1 MKNNEDKALKL
12 RENVNG
18 KFRDDSDED
27 SVSLTIEPGENK
39 FFGIRA
45 VDSFKKFS
53 YNCHI
58 DYHFGLSKGKITE
71 TESVEEQQVGTEV
84 NEN

>member
-1 MKNNEDKALKL
+1 M
-12 RENVNG
+12 NG
-18 KFRDDSDED
+18 KFRDDLDED

-45 VDSFKKFS
+45 VDTFKKFS

-71 TESVEEQQVGTEV
+71 AAEEQQVVTEE